1 MYVIPHSLMINAHN
15 LKKSKLKLI
24 SYQSMSYAHAMIYAH
39 TMSYAHTMRYDISSM
54 TFIMTPSLFISDDI
68 VSLHI
73 MHKEHL
79 AQTLHL
85 MQ

>member
-1 MYVIPHSLMINAHN
+1 MINAHN

-24 SYQSMSYAHAMIYAH
+24 SYHSMSYAHAMSYAH
-39 TMSYAHTMRYDISSM
+39 TMSYDISSM